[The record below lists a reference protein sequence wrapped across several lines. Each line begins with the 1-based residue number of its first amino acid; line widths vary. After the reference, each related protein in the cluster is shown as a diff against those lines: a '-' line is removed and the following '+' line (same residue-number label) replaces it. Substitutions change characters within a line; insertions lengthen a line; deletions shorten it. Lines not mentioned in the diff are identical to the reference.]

1 LEEFLIFNWDKTIL
15 GKEFEIYSENGEKLG
30 QQYITEIGRIDILA
44 LSKDKKT
51 WLIVELKK
59 GHSSDAVVGQIARY
73 IGFAKKNIVEK
84 GQDVKGIIIAG
95 SDDQNIRYAISTMK
109 DVNFMTYE
117 VSFKLKKTDK

>member
-1 LEEFLIFNWDKTIL
+1 M
-15 GKEFEIYSENGEKLG
+15 
-30 QQYITEIGRIDILA
+30 
-44 LSKDKKT
+44 
-51 WLIVELKK
+51 IVELKK